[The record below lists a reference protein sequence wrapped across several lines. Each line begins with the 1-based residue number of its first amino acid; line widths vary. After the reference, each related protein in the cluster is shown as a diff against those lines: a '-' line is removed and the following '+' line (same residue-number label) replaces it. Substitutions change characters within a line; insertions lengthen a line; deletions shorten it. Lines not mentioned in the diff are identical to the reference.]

1 MTKIASEPQPLS
13 TTANGEPQQHL
24 LALTFGCIGVVYGD
38 IGTSPLYAFR
48 EAVHAAKDTGPLT
61 QTTVLGV
68 LSLILWSLIVVV
80 TLKYVLIL
88 LRADNNGEGGTLSL
102 VALAYRGL
110 GRRAAGVSL
119 IGIVGASMFLGDSVI
134 TPAISVLSA
143 VEGLKVATPAFH
155 HLVLPLTVAILIALF
170 AVQQRGTAKVAAFF
184 GPVMVVWFAALAVSG
199 LIHIRDDPG
208 VLWAIDPSY
217 GVRFLLDHGH
227 IGLVALGLVFLAV
240 TGGEALYADLGHF
253 GRKPIQLAWLG
264 FVLPSLVI
272 NYFGQGALVL
282 ANPATIENPFY
293 RLMPE
298 PLLLPMVVL

>member
-1 MTKIASEPQPLS
+1 MAKVAPQALAPDAASG
-13 TTANGEPQQHL
+13 TNGEAVPGSRFWV
-24 LALTFGCIGVVYGD
+24 LTLGSLGVVYGD

-48 EAVHAAKDTGPLT
+48 EAVVAASESGA
-61 QTTVLGV
+61 V
-68 LSLILWSLIVVV
+68 
-80 TLKYVLIL
+80 

-102 VALAYRGL
+102 MALAYRGL

-170 AVQQRGTAKVAAFF
+170 AVQQRGTARVAAFF

-217 GVRFLLDHGH
+217 GV
-227 IGLVALGLVFLAV
+227 
-240 TGGEALYADLGHF
+240 
-253 GRKPIQLAWLG
+253 
-264 FVLPSLVI
+264 
-272 NYFGQGALVL
+272 
-282 ANPATIENPFY
+282 
-293 RLMPE
+293 
-298 PLLLPMVVL
+298 